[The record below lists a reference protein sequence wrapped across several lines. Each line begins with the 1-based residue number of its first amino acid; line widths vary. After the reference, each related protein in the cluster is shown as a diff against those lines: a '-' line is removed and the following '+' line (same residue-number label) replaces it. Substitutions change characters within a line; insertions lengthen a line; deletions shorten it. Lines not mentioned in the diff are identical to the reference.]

1 VTTWTGRTAR
11 TARWTGFYAFVA
23 LTWLPIL
30 FVFYW
35 MVATSVKSFVQN
47 ASIPPLFLPWVDFEP
62 TGENWAQILAEA
74 EFWHTAWNSL
84 VVAAGCTALSLALGV
99 PCAYGVA
106 KWRYRWLAG
115 SLLLLRIAPGVVFL
129 VPWFILFTRLGWVDS
144 YRALI
149 LTHAIVSLPL
159 VTWLMIGF
167 FEDLPR
173 DLDEAARIDGCTS
186 FEHFWLIALPLV
198 KPGLITATILSFIA
212 SWNNFLFSLILA
224 QHRTRTLPV
233 ILIGYMSFE
242 ATQWGKLA
250 AAATLVTLPVLLLTL
265 LVQKHIVKGLTVG
278 AVKG

>member
-1 VTTWTGRTAR
+1 VNQRSAR
-11 TARWTGFYAFVA
+11 RALGWAGFYAFIA
-23 LTWLPIL
+23 FTWVPIV

-35 MVATSVKSFVQN
+35 MVATSVKTFLQN
-47 ASIPPLFLPWVDFEP
+47 ASIPPLLLPWLHYEP
-62 TGENWAQILAEA
+62 TAENWVAMLAET
-74 EFWHTAWNSL
+74 EFWRTAWNSV
-84 VVAAGCTALSLALGV
+84 VVAAGCTALALGLGI

-106 KWRYRWLAG
+106 RWRYRGLAA

-129 VPWFILFTRLGWVDS
+129 VPWFILFTKLGWVDS

-159 VTWLMIGF
+159 ATWLLVGF

-173 DLDEAARIDGCTS
+173 DLDEAARMDGCS
-186 FEHFWLIALPLV
+186 VYDHFWRIALPLV
-198 KPGLITATILSFIA
+198 RPGLVTAAILSFIA

-224 QHRTRTLPV
+224 QSRTRTLPV
-233 ILIGYMSFE
+233 ILLNYMSFE

-250 AAATLVTLPVLLLTL
+250 AASTVVTLPVLLLTL
-265 LVQKHIVKGLTVG
+265 LVQRHIVAGLTVG

>member
-1 VTTWTGRTAR
+1 MRRAL
-11 TARWTGFYAFVA
+11 RWAGFYAFIA
-23 LTWLPIL
+23 FTWVPIF

-35 MVATSVKSFVQN
+35 MVATSVKTFLQN
-47 ASIPPLFLPWVDFEP
+47 ASIPPLLFPWWGFEP
-62 TGENWAQILAEA
+62 TAENWTAMFAET
-74 EFWHTAWNSL
+74 EFWGTAWNSL
-84 VVAAGCTALSLALGV
+84 VVAAGCTALALGLGI

-106 KWRYRWLAG
+106 RWRYRGLAA

-129 VPWFILFTRLGWVDS
+129 VPWFILFTKLGWVDS

-159 VTWLMIGF
+159 VTWLLVGF

-173 DLDEAARIDGCTS
+173 DLDDAARVDGCS
-186 FEHFWLIALPLV
+186 VYDHFWRIALPLV
-198 KPGLITATILSFIA
+198 KPGLITAAILSFIA

-224 QHRTRTLPV
+224 QSRTRTLPV
-233 ILIGYMSFE
+233 ILLNYMSFE

-250 AAATLVTLPVLLLTL
+250 AASTVVTLPVLLLTL
-265 LVQKHIVKGLTVG
+265 LVQRHIISGLTTG